1 MEDVLE
7 WCLGSSDNKSYDSSN
22 EDLLIV
28 SSIKSSQSVNDA
40 QKMDIMMVPFQ
51 MYLISVG
58 TGTTGSK

>member
-28 SSIKSSQSVNDA
+28 SRSSQSVNDA
-40 QKMDIMMVPFQ
+40 QKDG
-51 MYLISVG
+51 YNAGAISNVLNLYWYRYYW
-58 TGTTGSK
+58 